1 MFKVLFYML
10 KNFKHVQNTKH
21 EIQSAWVYYHSCLTV
36 FKNPESEIAQL
47 SDVESKLL
55 GLLGGPVV
63 KYPPANAGDTGS
75 ITDLETQIRHVPGQL
90 GLCTTKKKKKYSKH
104 LYFLF

>member
-1 MFKVLFYML
+1 M
-10 KNFKHVQNTKH
+10 
-21 EIQSAWVYYHSCLTV
+21 
-36 FKNPESEIAQL
+36 
-47 SDVESKLL
+47 
-55 GLLGGPVV
+55 V

-104 LYFLF
+104 LYFLFQILLVVQI